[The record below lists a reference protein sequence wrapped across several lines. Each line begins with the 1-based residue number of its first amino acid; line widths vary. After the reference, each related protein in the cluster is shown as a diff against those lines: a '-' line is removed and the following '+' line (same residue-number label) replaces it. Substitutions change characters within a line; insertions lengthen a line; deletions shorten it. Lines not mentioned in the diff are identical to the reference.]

1 MRKMDCRERVLAA
14 LNLEEPDRVPCHTI
28 LIDANNVDKILGKPE
43 ISDFD
48 TVEQLKRENPDGWRE
63 ELSNLLDAVETSV
76 FSRCVEAAA
85 TIGLDTMQVGIIP
98 LQVVEVPEDDRLLM
112 NDIFGRIWEIRDN
125 EGNFNPYY
133 LYGTMNSPEKWE
145 EVKAHIE
152 GPATEKYTKMVRKFY
167 RRINKK
173 HKDKIFV
180 IVTNDLAGVFE
191 SASQGMGMS
200 YYARMLHKNP
210 NFIKEVHEVIARFTA
225 ECYKA
230 YMDAGAEVFVESG
243 DLAYH
248 TGPMMSPK
256 KFRELLLPAYQIIT
270 DTVHEGGGK
279 IVLHTDGQV
288 TPLLDFVVD
297 CRFDGLQSLE
307 PTAGV
312 DLAFVKKKVGD
323 KLCLMG
329 NIDVAHDLVYG
340 TKDEVYNS
348 VKYAIKTGGPGGGF
362 MVSAA
367 NMHPGVK
374 VDNLK
379 WMVEATKKFGAYPIN
394 L

>member
-1 MRKMDCRERVLAA
+1 MESRERVMAA
-14 LNLEEPDRVPCHTI
+14 LNLEVPDRVPSHTI
-28 LIDANNVDKILGKPE
+28 LIDANNVDEILGKPA

-48 TVEQLKRENPDGWRE
+48 TVEQLKRDNPDEWRE
-63 ELSNLLDAVETSV
+63 ELTNLIDAVETSV

-85 TIGLDTMQVGIIP
+85 AIGLDVMQVGIIP
-98 LQVVEVPEDDRLLM
+98 LKVVEIPGDNRLLM
-112 NDIFGRIWEIRDN
+112 DDIFGRIWEIRDN

-145 EVKAHIE
+145 ETKANIE
-152 GPATEKYTKMVRKFY
+152 GPATEKYTKMVRKFF

-191 SASQGMGMS
+191 SASQGMGMA
-200 YYARMLHKNP
+200 YYSKMLHKNP
-210 NFIKEVHEVIARFTA
+210 KFIKEVHEVIARFTA

-230 YMDAGAEVFVESG
+230 YMDVGAEVFVESG

-248 TGPMMSPK
+248 YGPMMSPK
-256 KFRELLLPAYQIIT
+256 KFTELLLPAYRIIT
-270 DTVHEGGGK
+270 DTVHEGGQK

-297 CRFDGLQSLE
+297 CGFDGLQSLE

-312 DLAFVKKKVGD
+312 DLALVKKKVGD

-340 TKDEVYNS
+340 TKDEVYNA

-374 VDNLK
+374 VNNLK
-379 WMVEATKKFGAYPIN
+379 WMVEATKKYGEYP
-394 L
+394 LKLD

>member
-1 MRKMDCRERVLAA
+1 MDCRERVMAA

-28 LIDANNVDKILGKPE
+28 LIDANNVDKILGEPE

-48 TVEQLKRENPDGWRE
+48 TVDQLKRDNPDGWRE
-63 ELSNLLDAVETSV
+63 ELSGLIDAVETSV
-76 FSRCVEAAA
+76 FSRCVKAAA
-85 TIGLDTMQVGIIP
+85 AIGLDVMQVGIIP
-98 LQVVEVPEDDRLLM
+98 LKAVDIPGDNRLLM
-112 NDIFGRIWEIRDN
+112 DDIFGRMWELRDN

-145 EVKAHIE
+145 ETKANIE
-152 GPATEKYTKMVRKFY
+152 GPATEKYTKMVKKFF

-200 YYARMLHKNP
+200 YYSKMVNKNP
-210 NFIKEVHEVIARFTA
+210 KFVKDVHEVIARFTA

-230 YMDAGAEVFVESG
+230 YMEVGAEVFVESG

-248 TGPMMSPK
+248 SGPMMSPK
-256 KFRELLLPAYQIIT
+256 KFRELLLPAYKIIT
-270 DTVHEGGGK
+270 DTVHERGQK

-288 TPLLDFVVD
+288 TPLLDFVID
-297 CRFDGLQSLE
+297 CGFDGLHSLE

-312 DLAFVKKKVGD
+312 DLAFVKKNVGD
-323 KLCLMG
+323 KLCLLG

-340 TKDEVYNS
+340 TKEEVYNS
-348 VKYAIKTGGPGGGF
+348 VKHAIKTAGPGGGYI
-362 MVSAA
+362 VSAA

-379 WMVEATKKFGAYPIN
+379 WMVEATKKFGTYPIN
-394 L
+394 LD

>member
-1 MRKMDCRERVLAA
+1 MAA
-14 LNLEEPDRVPCHTI
+14 LNLKEPDRVPCHTI

-48 TVEQLKRENPDGWRE
+48 TVDQLKRDNPDGWME
-63 ELSNLLDAVETSV
+63 ELSGLIDAVETSV

-85 TIGLDTMQVGIIP
+85 AIGLDVMQVGIIP
-98 LQVVEVPEDDRLLM
+98 LKVVDIPGDDRLFM
-112 NDIFGRIWEIRDN
+112 DDIFGRIWELRDN

-133 LYGTMNSPEKWE
+133 MYGTMNSPEKWE
-145 EVKAHIE
+145 EAKANIE
-152 GPATEKYTKMVRKFY
+152 GPATEKYTKMVKKFF

-173 HKDKIFV
+173 HRDKIFV

-200 YYARMLHKNP
+200 YYAKMVNKNP
-210 NFIKEVHEVIARFTA
+210 KFVKEVHEVIARFTA
-225 ECYKA
+225 DCYKA
-230 YMDAGAEVFVESG
+230 YMEVGAEVFVESG

-256 KFRELLLPAYQIIT
+256 KFRELLLPAYRIIT
-270 DTVHEGGGK
+270 EAVHEKGQK

-297 CRFDGLQSLE
+297 CGFDGLQSLE

-312 DLAFVKKKVGD
+312 DLALVKKKVGD

-329 NIDVAHDLVYG
+329 NIDVAHDLLCRSFCV
-340 TKDEVYNS
+340 
-348 VKYAIKTGGPGGGF
+348 
-362 MVSAA
+362 VSGLGW
-367 NMHPGVK
+367 PLVP
-374 VDNLK
+374 
-379 WMVEATKKFGAYPIN
+379 TIGARVPS
-394 L
+394 

>member
-1 MRKMDCRERVLAA
+1 MESRERVMAA
-14 LNLEEPDRVPCHTI
+14 LNLEVPDRVPCHTI
-28 LIDANNVDKILGKPE
+28 LIDANNVDEILGKPA

-48 TVEQLKRENPDGWRE
+48 TVEQLKKDNPNGWRE
-63 ELSNLLDAVETSV
+63 ELTNLIDAVETSV

-85 TIGLDTMQVGIIP
+85 VIGLDVMQVGIIP
-98 LQVVEVPEDDRLLM
+98 LKVVEIPGDHRLLM
-112 NDIFGRIWEIRDN
+112 DDIFGRIWEIRDN

-145 EVKAHIE
+145 ETKANIE
-152 GPATEKYTKMVRKFY
+152 GPATEKYTKMVRKFF

-191 SASQGMGMS
+191 SASQGMGMA
-200 YYARMLHKNP
+200 YYSKMLHKNP
-210 NFIKEVHEVIARFTA
+210 KFIKEVHEVIARFTA

-230 YMDAGAEVFVESG
+230 YMDVGAEVFVESG

-248 TGPMMSPK
+248 YGPMMNPK
-256 KFRELLLPAYQIIT
+256 KFYELLLPAYRIIT
-270 DTVHEGGGK
+270 EAVHERGQK

-297 CRFDGLQSLE
+297 CGFDGLQSLE

-312 DLAFVKKKVGD
+312 DLALVKKKVGD

-340 TKDEVYNS
+340 TKDEVHNA

-374 VDNLK
+374 VPNLK
-379 WMVEATKKFGAYPIN
+379 WMVEATKKYGEYPLN
-394 L
+394 LD

>member
-1 MRKMDCRERVLAA
+1 MRKMECRERVLAA
-14 LNLEEPDRVPCHTI
+14 LNLQEPDRVPCHTI

-63 ELSNLLDAVETSV
+63 ELGNLLDAVETSV

-85 TIGLDTMQVGIIP
+85 AIGLDTMQVGIVP
-98 LQVVEVPEDDRLLM
+98 LQIAELPGDDRLLM

-145 EVKAHIE
+145 DIKAHIE

-200 YYARMLHKNP
+200 YYAKMLHNNP

-230 YMDAGAEVFVESG
+230 YMDVGAEVFVESG

-379 WMVEATKKFGAYPIN
+379 WMVEATKKFGDYPLN

>member
-1 MRKMDCRERVLAA
+1 MECRERVMAA
-14 LNLEEPDRVPCHTI
+14 LNLEVPDRVPCHTI
-28 LIDANNVDKILGKPE
+28 LIDANNVDKILGKPA

-48 TVEQLKRENPDGWRE
+48 TVEQLKKDNSDEWRE
-63 ELSNLLDAVETSV
+63 ELTNLIDAVETSV

-98 LQVVEVPEDDRLLM
+98 LKVIEIPGDDRLLM
-112 NDIFGRIWEIRDN
+112 DDIFGRIWEIRDN

-145 EVKAHIE
+145 VTKSEIE
-152 GPATEKYTKMVRKFY
+152 GPATEKYTKMIRKFF

-191 SASQGMGMS
+191 SASQGMGMAYFS
-200 YYARMLHKNP
+200 KMLHKNP
-210 NFIKEVHEVIARFTA
+210 KFVKEVHEVIARFTA

-230 YMDAGAEVFVESG
+230 YMDVGAEVFVESG

-248 TGPMMSPK
+248 YGPMMSPK
-256 KFRELLLPAYQIIT
+256 KFYDLLLPAYRIIT
-270 DTVHEGGGK
+270 DTVHERGQK

-297 CRFDGLQSLE
+297 CGFDGLQSLE

-312 DLAFVKKKVGD
+312 DLALVKKKVGD

-340 TKDEVYNS
+340 TKDEVYNA

-379 WMVEATKKFGAYPIN
+379 WMVEATKKYGEYPLKID
-394 L
+394 

>member
-1 MRKMDCRERVLAA
+1 VIKMECRERVLAA

-63 ELSNLLDAVETSV
+63 DLSNLLDAVETSV

-85 TIGLDTMQVGIIP
+85 AIGLDTMQIGIIP
-98 LQVVEVPEDDRLLM
+98 LQAIKLPGDDRLLM

-133 LYGTMNSPEKWE
+133 LYGTMNSSEKWKA
-145 EVKAHIE
+145 VKANIE
-152 GPATEKYTKMVRKFY
+152 GPATEKYTKMIRKFY

-200 YYARMLHKNP
+200 YYAKMLHKNP
-210 NFIKEVHEVIARFTA
+210 KFIKEVHEVIARFTA

-230 YMDAGAEVFVESG
+230 YMDVGAEVFVESG

-248 TGPMMSPK
+248 SGPMMSPK

-312 DLAFVKKKVGD
+312 DLAYVKKKVGD

-374 VDNLK
+374 LDNLK
-379 WMVEATKKFGAYPIN
+379 WMIEATKKFGDYPIN